1 MEEEQIQQEDKK
13 DETVHEDIESTS
25 EVHPL
30 QFSWSLWYSSSGKRL
45 TFQSYEQSLKRVATF
60 RTVEEFW
67 GVFNH
72 IPQPSQIAPK
82 ADFHIFKDGI
92 EPKWEDP
99 MNESGGVWQVSFRRD
114 PSAGN
119 EAPINDAWFHTV
131 LAIVGDN
138 FEPAESDDIRG
149 IALAVRNKEYRLALW
164 TGTAEDKELQE
175 AIGRSFRKFATYS
188 GTTIKESISFTS
200 NKDAL
205 VDADAK
211 PLYVV

>member
-1 MEEEQIQQEDKK
+1 MDQEQQEDSK
-13 DETVHEDIESTS
+13 ESAHENTPNST

-30 QFSWSLWYSSSGKRL
+30 QFSWSLWYSASGKKL
-45 TFQSYEQSLKRVATF
+45 TFSSYEQSLKKVATF

-67 GVFNH
+67 GVFNY

-82 ADFHIFKDGI
+82 ADFFIFKEGI
-92 EPKWEDP
+92 KPEWEDP

-114 PSAGN
+114 PSAGSD
-119 EAPINDAWFHTV
+119 APINDAWYHTV
-131 LAIVGDN
+131 LAIIGDN
-138 FEPAESDDIRG
+138 FEAAESDDIRG
-149 IALAVRNKEYRLALW
+149 ITFAVRNKEFRLALW

-188 GTTIKESISFTS
+188 GTVIKETISFTS

-205 VDADAK
+205 VDSNAK